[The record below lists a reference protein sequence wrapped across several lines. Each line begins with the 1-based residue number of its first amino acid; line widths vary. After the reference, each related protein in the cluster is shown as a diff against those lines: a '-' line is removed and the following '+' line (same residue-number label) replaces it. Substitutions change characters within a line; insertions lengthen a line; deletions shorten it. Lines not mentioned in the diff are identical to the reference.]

1 MEGRQLTHWNIW
13 EYESSKCIWDAGIR
27 QLSEEEKQIEV
38 IYQKVQENYEEGI
51 EFL

>member
-1 MEGRQLTHWNIW
+1 MKVASVFE
-13 EYESSKCIWDAGIR
+13 DAGI

>member
-1 MEGRQLTHWNIW
+1 MKVASVFE
-13 EYESSKCIWDAGIR
+13 DAGIR